1 MTTEQGKKL
10 AEEYGIK
17 FFETSAKEK
26 INVDEAF
33 LTIAKDIVAR
43 CVVLCVFGY
52 NRHWLIFILSL
63 SYLYLNRLL
72 PGLVPQD
79 RREPGRGG
87 RREGRQDYGRRRYHP
102 CQREGVLQVN
112 ARHRLWC

>member
-1 MTTEQGKKL
+1 MEQGKKL

-43 CVVLCVFGY
+43 CVRPMPV
-52 NRHWLIFILSL
+52 
-63 SYLYLNRLL
+63 
-72 PGLVPQD
+72 D
-79 RREPGRGG
+79 
-87 RREGRQDYGRRRYHP
+87 
-102 CQREGVLQVN
+102 
-112 ARHRLWC
+112 